1 MGWDW
6 TASTMS
12 WYWMGL
18 DGSGDDVMMRCVS
31 LRCHGNGWIIWMGW
45 GRMGLRWRWRCVV
58 MRYDALSWDWV
69 GWDGDGDG
77 DGGGGGDG
85 NGGGD
90 TMHFHG
96 IG

>member
-1 MGWDW
+1 M
-6 TASTMS
+6 AMA
-12 WYWMGL
+12 
-18 DGSGDDVMMRCVS
+18 MRCDAI
-31 LRCHGNGWIIWMGW
+31 RC
-45 GRMGLRWRWRCVV
+45 
-58 MRYDALSWDWV
+58 LSWDWV
-69 GWDGDGDG
+69 GWDDDGDG